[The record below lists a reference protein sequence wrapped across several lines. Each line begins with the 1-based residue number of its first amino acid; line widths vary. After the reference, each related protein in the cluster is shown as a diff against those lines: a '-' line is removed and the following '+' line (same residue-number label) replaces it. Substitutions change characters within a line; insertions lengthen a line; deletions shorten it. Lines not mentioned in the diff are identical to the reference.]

1 MNKYIQ
7 QFRLDVNKLLLENE
21 QKVIK
26 LINNPYIINA
36 FEELLKT
43 CEHAVKIMN
52 KYLISNAYYNP
63 RYVTTNDR
71 KNKYIRDKDYQYYR
85 NMILEMVNELS
96 KYEYSENCEPIE
108 HYDNRTLYKD
118 YSGQYHSK
126 RDSDIDTY
134 IHNKLWIIKHAYE
147 KYSADRSWLWKP
159 VHEIITKIKRI
170 NNSRG

>member
-7 QFRLDVNKLLLENE
+7 QFRLDVYKLLLENE

-26 LINNPYIINA
+26 LINNPHIINA

-43 CEHAVKIMN
+43 CEYVVKIMD
-52 KYLISNAYYNP
+52 KYLIFYD
-63 RYVTTNDR
+63 RYMITNDR
-71 KNKYIRDKDYQYYR
+71 KNKYIQDKDYQYYR

-108 HYDNRTLYKD
+108 HYDNHTLYKD

-134 IHNKLWIIKHAYE
+134 IHNKLWLIKYAYE
-147 KYSADRSWLWKP
+147 KCSADRSWLLKP

-170 NNSRG
+170 NNSRGQ